1 MTWTFV
7 EKRNFF
13 LQNTFVLSALISRDT
28 TAGDSP
34 FNPLLGHRCPVVTKG
49 SVLNG

>member
-13 LQNTFVLSALISRDT
+13 LQNTFVLSALMSRYT
-28 TAGDSP
+28 TAGDFP
-34 FNPLLGHRCPVVTKG
+34 FNPRLGHRCPVVTKG